1 MPRRERLSSV
11 TYNHDDKVRDGSFF
25 KRRSGLLKSA
35 TNLTTLT
42 GARVVVILEA
52 SNGVMLF
59 QTNHPTMDFL
69 GWMLN
74 WVMMVLSRHSSL
86 GNGECVY
93 AQQESSSSE
102 QDVDAW
108 RNLKDLVR
116 S

>member
-1 MPRRERLSSV
+1 MPRRVRRSSV
-11 TYNHDDKVRDGSFF
+11 AYTHDDKERDGSFF

-35 TNLTTLT
+35 TNLTALT

-69 GWMLN
+69 GSMLTLA
-74 WVMMVLSRHSSL
+74 MMVLSRHSSV

-108 RNLKDLVR
+108 AQSEGLCQN
-116 S
+116 